1 MSGNTFGSSVRRLTL
16 TLAIVGGSPLAAQV
30 DLSGTYDV
38 GTLTPLERAEVH
50 GENLYLTADEAAEIE
65 AQAAAFV
72 ARRSE
77 ASDPSRDAPEAGGR
91 IGGYNMFWI
100 DRGETA
106 TSVDGRF
113 RTSILSR
120 PANGRRPPMTP
131 EGAARLEGLLD
142 AWRIVWRNPDPT
154 TTRNDG
160 TAWWLELEGPGPYDN
175 LEQRPMAERCLFGSR
190 STAGPPM
197 LPNIYNNHKTIV
209 QTETHVMIL
218 TEMNHDARVVHLAPE
233 EPKGTVPALLGTS
246 FGRWEGDTLVVT
258 TRGFKDIPP
267 LSGASENLEVVE
279 WLSRREDGGLD
290 YRFEVSDPTVWTE
303 SWGGEYGWRPS
314 DGKVYE
320 YACHEGNYALG
331 NVMRGAR
338 ALEREAAGNR
348 TGE

>member
-1 MSGNTFGSSVRRLTL
+1 MLRKNDSMPN
-16 TLAIVGGSPLAAQV
+16 PLALAVLGLLLSAASSAQV

-38 GTLTPLERAEVH
+38 GTLTPLERPEAY
-50 GENLYLTADEAAEIE
+50 GENLYLTAEEAAEIE
-65 AQAAAFV
+65 ERAAALV
-72 ARRSE
+72 ARLSE

-120 PANGRRPPMTP
+120 PANGRRPPMTAD
-131 EGAARLEGLLD
+131 GAARLQGLLD
-142 AWRIVWRNPDPT
+142 SWTIIWRNPDPT

-160 TAWWLELEGPGPYDN
+160 SAWWLELDGPGPYDD
-175 LEQRPMAERCLFGSR
+175 LEQRPMAERCIFGSR

-209 QTETHVMIL
+209 QTESHVMIL
-218 TEMNHDARVVHLAPE
+218 TEMNHDARIVHLAS
-233 EPKGTVPALLGTS
+233 EPPASVPAWFGTS
-246 FGRWEGDTLVVT
+246 VGRWEGDTLVIT
-258 TRGFKDIPP
+258 TRGFRETPP
-267 LSGASENLEVVE
+267 LSGADENLEVTE
-279 WLSRREDGGLD
+279 WLSRREDGGID

-303 SWGGEYGWRPS
+303 SWGGEYGWRRS

-338 ALEREAAGNR
+338 ALEREAAAAPAR
-348 TGE
+348 E